1 MQRGLFTETN
11 YEEHKRLER
20 LSALGDSLPRL
31 NQVIDW
37 EIFRPTLR
45 QTLHTSPQSHGGR
58 PPYDVVLMFKSLILQ
73 RLYNLGDNQAEYQI
87 NDRMSFMRFL
97 GLTLEDRIP
106 DAKTIWLF
114 RDSLTKAKIIDPLFN
129 LFQELLEQTGPIS
142 RAGSIV
148 DATFVE
154 APRQRNT
161 PEENKQ
167 IKAGHSPEE
176 WEKPDKENKKA
187 QKDTDARWS
196 KKGGVTFY
204 GYKDHVKI
212 DTASKPII
220 AYTTTNAS
228 VHDSQMLPELVDE
241 RDKLLYADSA
251 YAGKTIEEHLPE
263 TLELRIPERARRGHP
278 LSEEQKK
285 ANKAKS
291 KVRER
296 IEHVFG
302 QMTVSFHV
310 LTLRCIGMSR
320 AAFNIALTNLAY
332 TMRRYE
338 CLCRQTA

>member
-1 MQRGLFTETN
+1 MQRSLFTETS

-45 QTLHTSPQSHGGR
+45 QALRTAPQSHGGR
-58 PPYDVVLMFKSLILQ
+58 PPYDVVLMFKILILQ
-73 RLYNLGDNQAEYQI
+73 RLYNLSDDQTEYQI

-114 RDSLTKAKIIDPLFN
+114 RDSLTKAKIIAPLFN
-129 LFQELLEQTGPIS
+129 LFQERLEQTGLIS
-142 RAGSIV
+142 RTGSIV

-167 IKAGHSPEE
+167 IKAGRSPEE
-176 WEKPDKENKKA
+176 WEKPDKKNKKA

-212 DTASKPII
+212 DAASKLII
-220 AYTTTNAS
+220 AYTTTDAR

-251 YAGKTIEEHLPE
+251 YAGKTIEEQLPE
-263 TLELRIPERARRGHP
+263 TLELRILERARRGHP
-278 LSEEQKK
+278 LSEDQKK

-291 KVRER
+291 KVRVR

-302 QMTVSFHV
+302 QMTVLFHG

-332 TMRRYE
+332 SMRRYE
-338 CLCRQTA
+338 CLCRQTT